1 MRKQKTLLYL
11 SLIAAVF
18 QLYAEVQCTMLF
30 SREVETTPNGQLD
43 KILHKYLTVMENTL
57 KKQGGKTE
65 LSESNM
71 HFLTMILRK
80 MHELRAQTVNEAPQY
95 WHSRQG
101 R

>member
-80 MHELRAQTVNEAPQY
+80 MQELRAQTVNEAPQY

-101 R
+101 S